1 MVTSTVWPEVKKK
14 KKMVPAFAKMPFEK
28 TVKILEILAYNHVY
42 FFARGLIQ
50 ERGQINK
57 HTTIFQRLHSRRP

>member
-1 MVTSTVWPEVKKK
+1 
-14 KKMVPAFAKMPFEK
+14 MVPAFAKMPFEK

-57 HTTIFQRLHSRRP
+57 HTTIFQRLHFRRP